1 MKQILYT
8 GHLGIERT
16 KSNARSTMH
25 WPSIDK
31 DINKMIS
38 NCNACQKYR
47 NLNPLEPLL
56 SHEIPKD
63 VWNKVATDLFVC
75 LNKLYLIVIDYTSK
89 YFEIAQLPDAS
100 SDTVITHM
108 RSIFARHGVPKVVF
122 SDNGLQYSSHEF
134 NKFSKSWDFIHKTS
148 SPEFPQSNG
157 FVERAIQTI
166 KKTLRKCREDGSDPY
181 LAMVALRTTR
191 NSSGT
196 STSELLMKRK
206 LQTIVPLLNVNTN
219 TKTKRKKPT
228 LSQSRELQ
236 PFNTSD
242 TVRYRQNNNWTR
254 TGIILNKSN
263 MPRSYTLLNDKN
275 NIIRRNRCHLIKMN
289 SKFLKI
295 RNENTDNGMETE
307 PKTRHGTSV
316 SEPGEVDE
324 PRENATELRETL
336 SYTTRSGRRV
346 IKPSRYGE

>member
-1 MKQILYT
+1 MKQILHT

-16 KSNARSTMH
+16 KSNARSTMY
-25 WPSIDK
+25 WPNIDK
-31 DINKMIS
+31 NINEMIS

-47 NLNPLEPLL
+47 NLNPRESLL

-63 VWNKVATDLFVC
+63 VWNKVATDLFVS

-108 RSIFARHGVPKVVF
+108 RSIFARNGIPKVVF
-122 SDNGLQYSSHEF
+122 SDNGPQYSSLE
-134 NKFSKSWDFIHKTS
+134 SWDFIHKTS
-148 SPEFPQSNG
+148 SPEFPQSSG

-166 KKTLRKCREDGSDPY
+166 KKTQRKCREDDSDPY
-181 LAMVALRTTR
+181 LAMLALRTTK

-196 STSELLMKRK
+196 SASEMLMKRK
-206 LQTIVPLLNVNTN
+206 LQTPVPPLNVNAN
-219 TKTKRKKPT
+219 TKTKLMKPT

-254 TGIILNKSN
+254 TGIILNKSD
-263 MPRSYTLLNDKN
+263 MPRSYTVLNDKN
-275 NIIRRNRCHLIKMN
+275 NVIRRNRSHKDGPN
-289 SKFLKI
+289 
-295 RNENTDNGMETE
+295 
-307 PKTRHGTSV
+307 V
-316 SEPGEVDE
+316 S
-324 PRENATELRETL
+324 
-336 SYTTRSGRRV
+336 
-346 IKPSRYGE
+346 